1 MHIFFILYN
10 EHMNEKDQLKQDK
23 TFAWASLG
31 LMIASLIFGIVLAVV
46 LVGTL
51 FSGLLTL
58 SAVSSITAKVLLSL
72 LDVAINIVVLVLSVL
87 LSKRYANQRVILI
100 TGPSLLLGG
109 QILSIIP
116 LIGWLFSMVSFAGW
130 IITIVALSLVL
141 KEIKSKQV

>member
-31 LMIASLIFGIVLAVV
+31 LMIASLILGIMLIVVIAASVL
-46 LVGTL
+46 
-51 FSGLLTL
+51 SGLFTL
-58 SAVSSITAKVLLSL
+58 SIIVSITTKVLLSL
-72 LDVAINIVVLVLSVL
+72 LGFAINVVVLVLSVL

-109 QILSIIP
+109 QILSNIP